1 MIVHML
7 VAMNGGRYDG
17 QTWPPMRTD
26 FEVPD
31 EEGEAL
37 VRDGVAVKVADSAGP
52 SLPPLPKAMVSEPSP
67 TSAGP
72 ATERP
77 PVELPPEAPP
87 LPPPADDVPV
97 PVPADPKSVWV
108 AYAVSQG
115 ASQAEAESLTKNQL
129 QSAYGGRLLCSR

>member
-1 MIVHML
+1 MIIHML
-7 VAMNGGRYDG
+7 VSMNGGRYDG

-31 EEGEAL
+31 SEGEAL

-52 SLPPLPKAMVSEPSP
+52 SLPPLPQARVSQPSP

-72 ATERP
+72 ASEAQP
-77 PVELPPEAPP
+77 PASLPPESPP
-87 LPPPADDVPV
+87 LPPPPDDVPQ
-97 PVPADPKSVWV
+97 PLPSDQKSSWV

-115 ASQAEAESLTKNQL
+115 ASQQEAESLTKSQL
-129 QSAYGGRLLCSR
+129 QSAYGGRLL